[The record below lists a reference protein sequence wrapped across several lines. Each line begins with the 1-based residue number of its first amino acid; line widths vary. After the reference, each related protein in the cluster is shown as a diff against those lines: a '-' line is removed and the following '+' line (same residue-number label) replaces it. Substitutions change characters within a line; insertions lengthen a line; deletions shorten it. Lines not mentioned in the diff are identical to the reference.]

1 MTGMIRLNP
10 AAAAKWLGWAYIV
23 AVALAVLWRMPYDDA
38 FTVLLTPFVIAWIV
52 SPVAAAALS
61 AAASR
66 TRIGATVF
74 LALQI
79 GLVLNSLWL
88 VVGVESSTSS
98 TAGVAYI
105 VWPALQWGA
114 WVAVFVLALICGW
127 RAKESWLNV

>member
-1 MTGMIRLNP
+1 MIRLNP
-10 AAAAKWLGWAYIV
+10 AAAAKWLGWAYVV
-23 AVALAVLWRMPYDDA
+23 AVALAMLWRTPYDDA
-38 FTVLLTPFVIAWIV
+38 LTVLTMPFAIAWII

-66 TRIGATVF
+66 TRIGAAVF

-79 GLVLNSLWL
+79 GLIASSLWL
-88 VVGVESSTSS
+88 VVDVEGSTSS

-105 VWPALQWGA
+105 IWPAFQWGA
-114 WVAVFVLALICGW
+114 WAGLFVLALICGW